1 MEIKSAEFMMSAN
14 SIDKCPAITTPEYA
28 FIGRSNVGKS
38 SLINMLTGR
47 KGLALTSSTP
57 GKTRVMNYFT
67 INNEWSIVDLPGY
80 GFAKLSKVE
89 REKLKERI
97 DSYLLYRENLT
108 LVFVLI
114 DCRHEPQKI
123 DVEFIQWLGEN
134 GIPFSIIFTKIDKI
148 SNSKLKTNIQTFSN
162 KLSEDWEE
170 LPRMFVSSSDK
181 GLGKEEI
188 LNYIEEINNSL

>member
-1 MEIKSAEFMMSAN
+1 
-14 SIDKCPAITTPEYA
+14 
-28 FIGRSNVGKS
+28 
-38 SLINMLTGR
+38 MLTGR

-123 DVEFIQWLGEN
+123 DVEFIKWLGEN

-148 SNSKLKTNIQTFSN
+148 SNSKLKTNIQVFSN